1 LRRLFEFVAA
11 LGAFLDVGV
20 DPSDVPARAV
30 ALVTIEL
37 LRDGHGEVG
46 EVDVLILGTSPSQ
59 VTPYPGSRLISVRR
73 T

>member
-11 LGAFLDVGV
+11 LSPFVDVGI
-20 DPSDVPARAV
+20 DPGDVPAWAV

-37 LRDGHGEVG
+37 LRDGHREVG

-59 VTPYPGSRLISVRR
+59 VAPYPASRLISVRR
-73 T
+73 A